1 MQRKQTLLWIAGLIT
16 ANVICTN
23 AIAKAQNN
31 PVPGESLPINIKVDC
46 RNPQTQSV
54 MNLCA
59 AEDAKKADR
68 RLNQTYQKAIAKF
81 KGTPQE
87 KQLVDAQLV
96 WIKFRDADCAFS
108 RDRFQGGSMAPMVYS
123 TCIARMSQ
131 QRTKELE
138 GYLTE
143 GGL

>member
-1 MQRKQTLLWIAGLIT
+1 MQYNQTALWIAGFIT
-16 ANVICTN
+16 ATVMLPNISVE
-23 AIAKAQNN
+23 AQNN
-31 PVPGESLPINIKVDC
+31 SSPDNLPMNIKVDC
-46 RNPQTQSV
+46 KNPQTQFQ
-54 MNLCA
+54 MNFCA
-59 AEDAKKADR
+59 AETAKTANR
-68 RLNQTYQKAIAKF
+68 QLNRTYQKAIAKF

-123 TCIARMSQ
+123 GCIARMSQ
-131 QRTKELE
+131 QRIKELE